1 MRYNDF
7 KMSYNSSFPRFF
19 CFREIKHHQEFI
31 FFERPRDVLPPL
43 MQKRCEGNSY
53 FVTQRRA
60 SAYEIPKQVETTEKR
75 LQYMSK
81 GPQADEKRQI
91 KRAPSRKTSYTESII
106 SDTWKYPETLRKPL
120 AALEML
126 NNYQSG
132 RMLMMPNKDL

>member
-1 MRYNDF
+1 
-7 KMSYNSSFPRFF
+7 
-19 CFREIKHHQEFI
+19 
-31 FFERPRDVLPPL
+31 

-60 SAYEIPKQVETTEKR
+60 STYEISKQVETTEKR

-81 GPQADEKRQI
+81 GPQVDEKPQI
-91 KRAPSRKTSYTESII
+91 KRAPSRKTSFTESII

-132 RMLMMPNKDL
+132 RTLMMPNIDL